1 MIHLRRR
8 PGAHL
13 ARDASVLLLLL
24 VLLAA
29 VAITAGMSRPAAGS
43 TSPPAVPLPA
53 LIGWGAVAAV
63 AGGLMLAVGMPLWK
77 RHEKWLAALLFALFL
92 LGFGLLAERSHVV
105 LQPVPAQ
112 EAQTT
117 PQPVPPSPAPTAS
130 GQTVK
135 PSPRVV
141 PPGAHTGAG
150 VPAWA
155 IAAGGAL
162 AVLLAL
168 LVLRPPPRGA
178 TRMRP
183 AAADALDDAVAT
195 AMLDVEGETDP
206 RRAVIAAWMA
216 MGEALARHG
225 LRRRPYEA
233 PLEYMHRA
241 LRAVH
246 VSQPSVQ
253 RLTALF
259 QRARYSDHPATEA
272 MRSEALAALQSV
284 RDDLEPVPS

>member
-1 MIHLRRR
+1 MIPLRRR
-8 PGAHL
+8 GGTHL
-13 ARDASVLLLLL
+13 ARDASVLALLL

-29 VAITAGMSRPAAGS
+29 VAITAGMSRPPAGS
-43 TSPPAVPLPA
+43 TSPPSVPLPA

-63 AGGLMLAVGMPLWK
+63 VGGLLLALGMPLWK
-77 RHEKWLAALLFALFL
+77 RHEKWTAALLFALFL
-92 LGFGLLAERSHVV
+92 VGFALLAERSHAVQ
-105 LQPVPAQ
+105 QPVPA
-112 EAQTT
+112 
-117 PQPVPPSPAPTAS
+117 PQVQASPESAPPSTAPTPS
-130 GQTVK
+130 GQHVA

-141 PPGAHTGAG
+141 PPATRAGAA
-150 VPAWA
+150 VPPWA
-155 IAAGGAL
+155 IALAGAF

-168 LVLRPPPRGA
+168 LLLRPPPRRA
-178 TRMRP
+178 TGLRP
-183 AAADALDDAVAT
+183 AAADALDEAVAT
-195 AMLDVEGETDP
+195 AMLDVESETDP

-225 LRRRPYEA
+225 LRRRPSEA

-241 LRAVH
+241 LRAVR

-259 QRARYSDHPATEA
+259 QRARYSDHPATAA

-284 RDDLEPVPS
+284 RDDLEPSPS